1 MYIIYRY
8 VCVCY
13 PPPPPLRAGYRRRAD
28 AACGRE
34 RSGRIVLANI
44 SLYTY
49 TYVCVCIVCIGMGV
63 YVTIV
68 LANISLYTYTYVCV
82 CILCIGMGVYVT
94 PPPPSPHRAQ
104 ATVDAP
110 MLLTMDVSAS
120 IELYEETHLCM
131 YTHTCI
137 YIGMG
142 V

>member
-34 RSGRIVLANI
+34 RSGR
-44 SLYTY
+44 
-49 TYVCVCIVCIGMGV
+49 
-63 YVTIV
+63 IV